1 MVGLWVGVLAAQSFV
16 ANASDRTGKPT
27 WWIDDAGPLLTWLA
41 FLLGFIG
48 PVAVLLI
55 RFWEPRFV
63 VVTQFVAVALLALNA
78 VIDTSRAPGAATVEF
93 LIALAAILGSISAL
107 AGLPLNHVQSAD
119 VAPEG

>member
-27 WWIDDAGPLLTWLA
+27 WWIDDSGPFPTWLA
-41 FLLGFIG
+41 FLLGVIG
-48 PVAVLLI
+48 PVGVLLI

-63 VVTQFVAVALLALNA
+63 ILTQFLAVALLALNA
-78 VIDTSRAPGAATVEF
+78 IIDTSRAPGAAAVEY
-93 LIALAAILGSISAL
+93 LITLAALLGSISAL
-107 AGLPLNHVQSAD
+107 AGLPLNHVESAD

>member
-1 MVGLWVGVLAAQSFV
+1 MVGLWAGVLAAQSFV

-27 WWIDDAGPLLTWLA
+27 WWIDDTGPFPTWLA
-41 FLLGFIG
+41 FLLGVIG
-48 PVAVLLI
+48 PVGVLLI

-63 VVTQFVAVALLALNA
+63 ILTQCLAVALLALNA
-78 VIDTSRAPGAATVEF
+78 IIDTSRAPGAAAVEY
-93 LIALAAILGSISAL
+93 LITLAALLGSISAL